1 METYYGSE
9 YMPEDSR
16 SEDSGTRTES
26 LDTEPDFSDDRVG
39 TEDIGGKQEREEEE
53 EYCDA

>member
-16 SEDSGTRTES
+16 SEDSGTSES
-26 LDTEPDFSDDRVG
+26 LDTEPEFSNAGVGIEDREG
-39 TEDIGGKQEREEEE
+39 SCGERRGEVL
-53 EYCDA
+53 

>member
-16 SEDSGTRTES
+16 SEDSGTSES